1 MSWHYY
7 VTMPMPA
14 STFAIAVGCWTEMK
28 PKASPPDDLMT
39 EHSLPL
45 SPSEVDLRFVFGDV
59 SLRL

>member
-1 MSWHYY
+1 M
-7 VTMPMPA
+7 TMPMPA